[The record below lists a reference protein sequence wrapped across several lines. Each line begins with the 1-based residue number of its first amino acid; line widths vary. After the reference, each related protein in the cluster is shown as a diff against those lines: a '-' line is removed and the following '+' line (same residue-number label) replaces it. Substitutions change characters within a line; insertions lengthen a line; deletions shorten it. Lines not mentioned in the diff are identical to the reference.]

1 MYDYKDKTYRL
12 LNDTPIELT
21 VKTTSANLE
30 IEEAEFLT
38 NPWFVGQ
45 EGVMRVAIKNTG
57 EADFDGSLLFD
68 FLEQTTFD
76 QVEYELDFSLKAGKR
91 QEGKIMFAIP
101 EDLTEGIYGVD
112 IYERSQSDDRQLTS
126 EPLVLQIKQYVAP
139 TGVEIDCE
147 QLTLKEGETYTL
159 TAKALPYDTDSP
171 QLAWSS
177 SDESVATVG
186 QEGVVTAVAEG
197 EAEISATTVNGL
209 AAACKIT
216 VIRDTGVEEIMANE
230 DEQIKVYN
238 MMGVK
243 VYEGRAGDFQMKA
256 GLYIVSSPTESA
268 KLLVK

>member
-1 MYDYKDKTYRL
+1 MMFPYCANDYIIVTVDPEGNYSYSLEEMEYKLEVKDFYSLSDTWYVGKDNDFYVNVANVGNKEYDGKLAFGLYNKATGQSFAVGTDALIAPGGNFNYTLTWTLPNDFEAGEYQFNVYDYKDKTYRL

-45 EGVMRVAIKNTG
+45 EGGMRVAIKNTG

-112 IYERSQSDDRQLTS
+112 IYERSQSGDRKLTS

-147 QLTLKEGETYTL
+147 
-159 TAKALPYDTDSP
+159 
-171 QLAWSS
+171 
-177 SDESVATVG
+177 
-186 QEGVVTAVAEG
+186 
-197 EAEISATTVNGL
+197 
-209 AAACKIT
+209 
-216 VIRDTGVEEIMANE
+216 
-230 DEQIKVYN
+230 
-238 MMGVK
+238 
-243 VYEGRAGDFQMKA
+243 
-256 GLYIVSSPTESA
+256 
-268 KLLVK
+268 